1 MLTVNHKISIV
12 ESCLALYSP
21 GRSYSIY
28 VSKWVTRLSQLPS
41 PANFSYIFLQ
51 NLTNCLHEKQKG
63 WLVEKGDSPSLVILL
78 WWLGHPHW
86 RANFSPY
93 KHFWLGQPGQ
103 LGEGEMIRACA
114 SAVGAGKGCTIL
126 WYKWPVHDLVLVIPP
141 PPLNLRSGPIWAVLI
156 HSL

>member
-1 MLTVNHKISIV
+1 MGHPPIPAT
-12 ESCLALYSP
+12 
-21 GRSYSIY
+21 
-28 VSKWVTRLSQLPS
+28 LPY
-41 PANFSYIFLQ
+41 FSYIFLQ
-51 NLTNCLHEKQKG
+51 NLANCLHEKQKR

-78 WWLGHPHW
+78 RRLGHPTW

-126 WYKWPVHDLVLVIPP
+126 WYKWPVHDPVLMIPP
-141 PPLNLRSGPIWAVLI
+141 PPLDKAANNTRPCSKLGGTTLNGREEGGGRSVLQTCD
-156 HSL
+156 